1 MTFPRH
7 DIRHM
12 CWSNSCSCH
21 PYRTLA
27 YQSRI
32 NALNGFRQALT
43 GYVVAI
49 QRLAERSTVCSQ
61 QPDYS
66 PQITVL
72 PVRVHTASYGVQ
84 IRSITCLEMTNQ
96 SHHRIGMSHSSRF
109 LHMPQNSRTN
119 LCYGRPIG
127 PFPEGAV
134 TSASR
139 ASRQPER

>member
-27 YQSRI
+27 YQSGI

-61 QPDYS
+61 QPDYPRKS
-66 PQITVL
+66 LSSLFVSIQ
-72 PVRVHTASYGVQ
+72 PVTASKFVQ
-84 IRSITCLEMTNQ
+84 S
-96 SHHRIGMSHSSRF
+96 
-109 LHMPQNSRTN
+109 P
-119 LCYGRPIG
+119 
-127 PFPEGAV
+127 
-134 TSASR
+134 ASK
-139 ASRQPER
+139 